1 MVSVGKVCVDWIDYC
16 STLFIVK
23 PTSLSTSTQP
33 TMKQSLVIFA
43 LLLSASFAHGQSV
56 GLGIGSGGLVV
67 KSNPNNDWRFAGR
80 LNLQLYSEASIVIPS
95 VMVVRQVVQEERAKF
110 YLGGELGVQF
120 ITEADDTP
128 FVVRTPIGVEYF
140 PFENTP
146 ISATV
151 EGGLN
156 LFLEPENTI
165 FYLSSLVEV
174 AYYFGR

>member
-16 STLFIVK
+16 LRFL
-23 PTSLSTSTQP
+23 SLNYPLYPPLAQP

-156 LFLEPENTI
+156 LYLEPENSI
-165 FYLSSLVEV
+165 FYFSSLVEV